1 MDVDCLGHT
10 VRIDT
15 AYVNEPPEEIVRQV
29 DEYAAGS
36 RREFDLT
43 VSFPDGFDGRV
54 GRALS
59 EIPYGETR
67 SYGELADDLDTSPRA
82 VGGGCARNPIPLVV
96 PCHRVLRS
104 DGSVGGFQYPGLKE
118 RLLELES
125 GHVSLSEW

>member
-1 MDVDCLGHT
+1 MHVDCFGYT
-10 VRIDT
+10 VEIDATRIDESPDEVT
-15 AYVNEPPEEIVRQV
+15 RQV
-29 DEYAAGS
+29 DEYVAGE

-43 VSFPDGFDGRV
+43 VSYPDGFDGRV

-59 EIPYGETR
+59 AIPYGETR
-67 SYGELADDLDTSPRA
+67 SYGELAAELDTSPRA
-82 VGGGCARNPIPLVV
+82 VGGGCARNPVPLVV

-125 GHVSLSEW
+125 

>member
-1 MDVDCLGHT
+1 MHVDCFGYT
-10 VRIDT
+10 VEIDT
-15 AYVNEPPEEIVRQV
+15 GYIDESPDEVTRQV
-29 DEYAAGS
+29 DEYVAGE

-43 VSFPDGFDGRV
+43 VSYPDGFDGRV

-59 EIPYGETR
+59 AIPYGETR
-67 SYGELADDLDTSPRA
+67 SYGELAAELDTSPRA
-82 VGGGCARNPIPLVV
+82 VGGGCARNPVPLVV

-125 GHVSLSEW
+125 

>member
-1 MDVDCLGHT
+1 MHVDCFGYT
-10 VRIDT
+10 VEID
-15 AYVNEPPEEIVRQV
+15 AGYIDESPDEITRQV
-29 DEYAAGS
+29 DEYVAGE

-43 VSFPDGFDGRV
+43 VSYPGGFDGRV

-67 SYGELADDLDTSPRA
+67 SYGELAAELDTSPRA
-82 VGGGCARNPIPLVV
+82 VGGGCARNPVPLVV

-125 GHVSLSEW
+125 